1 MSVEFHPQ
9 ASDVRPGHREANAH
23 AGDQPFTY
31 PLTREYV
38 EPDWRR
44 LPAYRDV
51 TEEQWNSAQWQRA
64 HTVKNLKE
72 FKEALGEHL
81 TDELYADIERDQ
93 QERATMSML
102 IPPQMINTMIESDLY
117 ADAVRRYM
125 APAYSEREPEWPSHP
140 LASRDSLHEADMW
153 AVEGLTHRY
162 PTKVLAELI
171 PTCPQYCGHCTRMD
185 LVGNDTLQVLKY
197 KFEMKQNDR
206 WDAMLDYLRV
216 TPQVRDVVVSGGDM
230 ANVPAKRLQEWLF
243 KLMDI
248 ENIRDIRIAT
258 KGLMGI
264 PQHFLQD
271 DVLQAYEAIAT
282 RARERDK
289 DVALHTHVNAAQ
301 QITPLVGTAVRKLL
315 DMGFR
320 DVRNQG
326 VLLRGVNTSPNQ
338 LLDLCFT
345 LLDHGKILPY
355 YFYMCDMIPNAEHWR
370 LSVAEAQSL
379 QYSILG
385 YLPGFATPR
394 FVCDVPFVGKRWV
407 HMVDDYDHT
416 RGISYWRKNYRTGIE
431 AEDPEALT
439 RRYHYYDPIYTLPE
453 EGQQWWR
460 DEIAAGV
467 DDLLASLSAEQG
479 ISVGA

>member
-1 MSVEFHPQ
+1 
-9 ASDVRPGHREANAH
+9 
-23 AGDQPFTY
+23 Y
-31 PLTREYV
+31 PLRREYV

-44 LPAYRDV
+44 FAGYRDV

-64 HTVKNLKE
+64 HSVKNLKE
-72 FKEALGEHL
+72 FKQALGAHL

-102 IPPQMINTMIESDLY
+102 IPPQMINTMVETDLY
-117 ADAVRRYM
+117 ADPVRRYM

-206 WDAMLDYLRV
+206 WDAMLDYLRQ

-271 DVLQAYEAIAT
+271 DVLTAYEAIAT

-289 DVALHTHVNAAQ
+289 DVAIHTHVNAAQ
-301 QITPLVGTAVRKLL
+301 QVTPLVGTAVRKLL
-315 DMGFR
+315 DMGYR

-370 LSVAEAQSL
+370 LSVAEAQGL

-407 HMVDDYDHT
+407 HMLDEYDRA

-431 AEDPEALT
+431 TEDPEALT

-453 EGQQWWR
+453 DGQQWWR
-460 DEIAAGV
+460 DEIAAGL

-479 ISVGA
+479 IPVGA